1 MMPIVSN
8 TQITIPTQVSFVATA
23 LPGTQA
29 LRVAPDA
36 VAPSVSN
43 AALGEDYK
51 GNGGYVSPPAAAA
64 ATTPISSTLST
75 PIPANLSTA
84 SASLSASS
92 MLATQFL
99 SQDANAGDAFF
110 AVYEELVAASQVKYK
125 PSDAGA
131 PQPAPNNLFAKM
143 LAETQTQTNVR
154 VNVQAQQAPKEAIA
168 QAAPQNIA
176 PPKMAPVA
184 TKQKTSESALASGVR
199 HASGVY
205 QATSVRNQVELEA
218 PESVDAISG

>member
-1 MMPIVSN
+1 MTPIVSN

-51 GNGGYVSPPAAAA
+51 GNGGYVSPSA
-64 ATTPISSTLST
+64 ATTTAPIASTLST
-75 PIPANLSTA
+75 PIPANFSTA

-99 SQDANAGDAFF
+99 SQDAHAGDAFF
-110 AVYEELVAASQVKYK
+110 AVYEEMVATSQVKYK

-154 VNVQAQQAPKEAIA
+154 VNIQAQQAPKEAVA

-176 PPKMAPVA
+176 PPKLASVA
-184 TKQKTSESALASGVR
+184 TKQKTSEATHVSGVR

-218 PESVDAISG
+218 PEAVDAISG